1 MKKTFTRIITLIL
14 GCFMLLTAVIP
25 AGALSRGDMVAT
37 LGDSLDHGGYRR
49 CRKCMDRLRTRADT

>member
-37 LGDSLDHGGYRR
+37 LGDSLH
-49 CRKCMDRLRTRADT
+49 